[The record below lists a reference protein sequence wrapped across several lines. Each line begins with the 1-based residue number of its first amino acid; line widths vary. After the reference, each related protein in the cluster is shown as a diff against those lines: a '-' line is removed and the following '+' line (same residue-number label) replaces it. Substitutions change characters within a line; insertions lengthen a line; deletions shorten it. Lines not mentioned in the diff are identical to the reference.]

1 MRSISRIDQMTQRVY
16 IDWIVP
22 LRVAALLINMEIYD
36 ARLSL
41 VVIYCVHMTN
51 FGPSHTHRRHLQIN
65 MRKGRYPFGHCIVY
79 YLDLTNHCPHII

>member
-1 MRSISRIDQMTQRVY
+1 MRSISRIDQTTQRVY

-22 LRVAALLINMEIYD
+22 LRVVLLINMEIYE

-51 FGPSHTHRRHLQIN
+51 FGPSHTHR
-65 MRKGRYPFGHCIVY
+65 
-79 YLDLTNHCPHII
+79 